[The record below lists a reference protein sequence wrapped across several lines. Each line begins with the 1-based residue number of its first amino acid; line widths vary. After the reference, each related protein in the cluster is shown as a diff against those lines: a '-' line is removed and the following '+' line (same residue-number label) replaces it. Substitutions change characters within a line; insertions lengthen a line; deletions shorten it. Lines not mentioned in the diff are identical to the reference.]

1 MARGDHVYVRRGR
14 RYTHHGV
21 DCGDG
26 TVIHYAGPRGTTR
39 FVARTALDD
48 FAAGSTVQ
56 VRTYRKDRL
65 SADDTIRNA
74 ESRLG
79 SDGYHLVRNNC
90 EHFAA
95 WCCTG
100 RPVSSQVRHW
110 FVAAQGTVASL
121 FAAQSLGPHVVIAG
135 TIGAGV
141 YAASRPLRRR

>member
-26 TVIHYAGPRGTTR
+26 TVIHYAGPRGTVR
-39 FVARTALDD
+39 RVARTSWDD
-48 FAAGSTVQ
+48 FAAGDQVKVRPYDQRLDIDETV
-56 VRTYRKDRL
+56 L
-65 SADDTIRNA
+65 NA

-79 SDGYHLVRNNC
+79 SVGYSLVRNNC
-90 EHFAA
+90 EHFTA

-100 RPVSSQVRHW
+100 RAVSSQVRGW
-110 FVAAQGTVASL
+110 MLATQGTLASL
-121 FAAQSLGPHVVIAG
+121 FAAQSFGPHVAIVS